1 MSKAILVIDMPKSCL
16 ECNFRRIENRGVWK
30 GFSSC
35 GLTKEIIWCD
45 LSSKPIECPL
55 RPLPE
60 KKEELNLN
68 TILKVVESKEEI
80 FDGIFLSYMIDGYN
94 ACIDE
99 IGGGANE
106 TDKET
111 HQST

>member
-55 RPLPE
+55 RPLPDR
-60 KKEELNLN
+60 KKETDASTDYE
-68 TILKVVESKEEI
+68 
-80 FDGIFLSYMIDGYN
+80 YYRMQGYN
-94 ACIDE
+94 MCVDE
-99 IGGGANE
+99 LGGAE
-106 TDKET
+106 
-111 HQST
+111 

>member
-1 MSKAILVIDMPKSCL
+1 MSKAILVMDMP
-16 ECNFRRIENRGVWK
+16 ECCRK
-30 GFSSC
+30 
-35 GLTKEIIWCD
+35 CD
-45 LSSKPIECPL
+45 LRVIGAYNFCTGTGGRKIDQMTIINEDIKPDWCPL
-55 RPLPE
+55 RPMPE

-68 TILKVVESKEEI
+68 SILEVTKDKDEVWQ
-80 FDGIFLSYMIDGYN
+80 GIFMSYMIDGYN

-99 IGGGANE
+99 IGGNNE